1 MGVETDWNIVRNI
14 CVSEVTREEIMSEYY
29 LGKTEPKRKNNFWCI
44 CGIISGG
51 FFLAIIIYLVVH
63 MFLISPKEIGDI
75 EEIGNFSIRVDE
87 NDANNECIERFEKF
101 VTSKSW
107 RLDSQK
113 NAKEYYTST
122 KLPPLKVIMLTTLSP
137 TMSFEV
143 SDEQVTISIYAIIR
157 FDQKHPFNGTSIS
170 SNPVLNGEEEAS
182 IKRHGCG
189 WISTY
194 KSLLKPPKDMPP
206 LIQTAKWTLNNQT
219 LMVSRTNNWSNI
231 NGIWKFV

>member
-1 MGVETDWNIVRNI
+1 
-14 CVSEVTREEIMSEYY
+14 MSEYY

-44 CGIISGG
+44 CGIISAG
-51 FFLAIIIYLVVH
+51 FFLSIIIYLVVN
-63 MFLISPKEIGDI
+63 MFLLSPKGNFILVAYIYKRNLNLELGDI

-87 NDANNECIERFEKF
+87 NDADNECIERFEKF

-143 SDEQVTISIYAIIR
+143 SDEQ
-157 FDQKHPFNGTSIS
+157 G
-170 SNPVLNGEEEAS
+170 
-182 IKRHGCG
+182 
-189 WISTY
+189 
-194 KSLLKPPKDMPP
+194 KD
-206 LIQTAKWTLNNQT
+206 
-219 LMVSRTNNWSNI
+219 
-231 NGIWKFV
+231 

>member
-1 MGVETDWNIVRNI
+1 
-14 CVSEVTREEIMSEYY
+14 MSEYY

-63 MFLISPKEIGDI
+63 MFLISPKGKILLPTFVRDSCLEIGDL

-143 SDEQVTISIYAIIR
+143 SDEQ
-157 FDQKHPFNGTSIS
+157 G
-170 SNPVLNGEEEAS
+170 
-182 IKRHGCG
+182 
-189 WISTY
+189 
-194 KSLLKPPKDMPP
+194 KD
-206 LIQTAKWTLNNQT
+206 
-219 LMVSRTNNWSNI
+219 
-231 NGIWKFV
+231 